1 MATTKKTT
9 AKKAATPKKAPAP
22 KKPVVEESAEQ
33 LSLPKA
39 PEPVV
44 NPHEETVRY
53 VIPRDN
59 SLESSD
65 QFFEYNLNGV
75 NYRFMRG
82 VVLEHP
88 RKLYDAI
95 SAVLFRRERI
105 SPYIAEFMNTSKKLN

>member
-1 MATTKKTT
+1 MATTKKTP
-9 AKKAATPKKAPAP
+9 AKKAATPKKAPTP

-44 NPHEETVRY
+44 NPPEEIVSY

-59 SLESSD
+59 SLESTD
-65 QFFEYNLNGV
+65 QYFEYNLNGV
-75 NYRFMRG
+75 NYRFKRG
-82 VVLEHP
+82 EVLHHP

-95 SAVLFRRERI
+95 SNVLLRRERI